1 VGSVKPSMFY
11 CCVSGWWVKCAGG
24 IEALYSGV
32 IDTHCHLTFSDYAG
46 RIDSVLDDAAA
57 LGVTGAISI
66 ATTTQDSLD
75 TLRLAHEHEF
85 VWCSV
90 GVHPLYSD
98 KGPHDWGV
106 LRAHAADPKCVA
118 FGELGLDN
126 HYDEPPK
133 PIQHSVLA
141 EQLATIESCW
151 DDGLKLPIVIHCRK
165 AFTDLIPIL
174 KSTKLDRDRF
184 VFHCF
189 TGSPDEA
196 RMVLDFGAS
205 ISFTGVVTYKNA
217 KEVAEAAKLVPSDR
231 IMVETD
237 APFLSPDPMRGKR
250 PCMPGYARYTAEFLA
265 KIRGAS
271 FAEFHSQVDE
281 NTERFFGI
289 RAPEPSARLLES
301 VL

>member
-1 VGSVKPSMFY
+1 MGVG
-11 CCVSGWWVKCAGG
+11 W

-46 RIDSVLDDAAA
+46 RIDTVLEEAAA

-66 ATTTQDSLD
+66 ATTTQDSVD
-75 TLRLAHEHEF
+75 TLLLSREHEF
-85 VWCSV
+85 VWCTA
-90 GVHPLYSD
+90 GVHPLYAD
-98 KGPHDWGV
+98 KGPHDWNV
-106 LRAHAADPKCVA
+106 LSNHAKDPKCVA

-126 HYDEPPK
+126 HYDDPPK
-133 PIQHSVLA
+133 LIQRTVLA
-141 EQLATIESCW
+141 EQLAVIESCW

-165 AFTDLIPIL
+165 AFADLIPIL
-174 KSTKLDRDRF
+174 QSTKLDADRF

-189 TGSPDEA
+189 TGSPEEA

-205 ISFTGVVTYKNA
+205 ISFTGVVTYNNA

-237 APFLSPDPMRGKR
+237 APFLSPDPKRGKR
-250 PCMPGYARYTAEFLA
+250 PCMPGWARYTAEYLA
-265 KIRGAS
+265 KIRGVS
-271 FAEFHSQVDE
+271 FAEFHDQIDD

-289 RAPEPSARLLES
+289 RAPKPSSLVLES